1 MGNLSRQTDHAAD
14 LQWAASNPA
23 DAGTRDQFRLNTFP
37 PAEPVTPTP
46 VVPPGART
54 KARATRT
61 VTDEFVRLNF
71 RKRKAAFGNKDR
83 FFHALKVLRK
93 LA

>member
-1 MGNLSRQTDHAAD
+1 MGRQQSRRRRHPRPVPIEYF
-14 LQWAASNPA
+14 S
-23 DAGTRDQFRLNTFP
+23 TRRTSHPDSGGSPR
-37 PAEPVTPTP
+37 
-46 VVPPGART
+46 ART

-71 RKRKAAFGNKDR
+71 HKRKAAFGHKGR